1 MARKLIGLCACPM
14 GLAHTFMAAE
24 ALEKAA
30 KEKGYDVKV
39 ETQGSDGIKNKL
51 TPEDIAQADII
62 IHSVAITPEGMDR
75 FEGYDVYEVGLQELI
90 KNPKGV
96 LDEIEEDLGFN
107 NE

>member
-1 MARKLIGLCACPM
+1 MARKLVGLCACTM

-51 TPEDIAQADII
+51 TSDDIAQADII

-75 FEGYDVYEVGLQELI
+75 FEGYEIFEVELRELI

-96 LDEIEEDLGFN
+96 LEEIEEDLGFK
-107 NE
+107 